1 MSHSTHATLILG
13 AGFTGLFT
21 ALHLSRRGYN
31 RPVVLIDQCERFTF
45 QPLLYELLSEEMRA
59 DQVWPRYEE
68 LLSGSGITFIQ
79 AKVQAIDL
87 QQRQVQLASGD
98 SYAYSYLVLALGSI
112 GNYFGVAGAQ
122 EYTFPFRTGRQAQ
135 ALAQH
140 LGHCLQKARHLR
152 NPQERRPLLTTALIG
167 AGPAGIE
174 LAATLADLL
183 PLWYE
188 QLGGDPQEIRVL
200 LLNRSAQ
207 ILRDEIN
214 NHVRQIAV
222 SALQHR
228 AVPVELCFQCE
239 VTAVGPDWVQYTHE
253 GQEYSLKTQTVLWTA
268 GVTANPLVKALPISQ
283 ERYDRFG
290 RVKVQPT
297 LQLHEFPEVFAGGDC
312 AANEQEPFPPLAQVA
327 YQQGAAIAHNLKAMA
342 AGREPRPA
350 EVHLRGSLVKL
361 GLGESAANLFNRFE
375 VTGKLGHL
383 IRQATYLELLPTPI
397 HNFKATTEWL
407 VDEVFQHH
415 SEPLTAVTSTTAEAR
430 EN

>member
-1 MSHSTHATLILG
+1 MSHSTNATLILG

-21 ALHLSRRGYN
+21 ALHLSQRGYN
-31 RPVVLIDQCERFTF
+31 HPVVLIDQRERFTF

-68 LLSGSGITFIQ
+68 LLSGSGISFVQ
-79 AKVQAIDL
+79 AKVRAIDL
-87 QQRQVQLASGD
+87 QQRQVQLTSGD
-98 SYAYSYLVLALGSI
+98 SYAYSHLVLALGSI
-112 GNYFGVAGAQ
+112 PNYFGVAGAQ
-122 EYTFPFRTGRQAQ
+122 QYTFPFRTGREAQ

-140 LGHCLQKARHLR
+140 LRRCLQKARQIQ
-152 NPQERRPLLTTALIG
+152 NPQERRPLLTAALVG

-188 QLGGDPQEIRVL
+188 HMGGNPQEIRVL
-200 LLNRSAQ
+200 LLNRSSK
-207 ILRDEIN
+207 ILQDEIN
-214 NHVRQIAV
+214 NHVRQIAAP
-222 SALQHR
+222 ALQHR
-228 AVPVELCFQCE
+228 AVPVELCFRCE
-239 VTAVGPDWVQYTHE
+239 VTAVGPGWVQYSHE
-253 GQEYSLKTQTVLWTA
+253 GQEHALETETVLWTA
-268 GVTANPLVKALPISQ
+268 GITANSLVKALPISQ

-312 AANEQEPFPPLAQVA
+312 AANEQGPLPPLAQVA
-327 YQQGAAIAHNLKAMA
+327 YQQGAAIAHNLKVMA
-342 AGREPRPA
+342 EGREPRPV

-407 VDEVFQHH
+407 VDEVFQHN
-415 SEPLTAVTSTTAEAR
+415 SQSLTAVTSTTAEAK
-430 EN
+430 N